1 MKSKDWDVIFIGGGA
16 ASFFAAIRFASLVPL
31 AKVAIIERGK
41 EFLQKVKISG
51 GGRCNVT
58 NIISDPK
65 LLAAHYPRGERA
77 LIGPFHTFN
86 SVDTVQW
93 FEKRNV
99 RIKAEE
105 DGRMFPTTNS
115 SSTIVDCL
123 LKEARQLGIEII
135 TRENIQS
142 IIRNPDGGWKLE
154 GSSYSYTT
162 KYIFVGSGS
171 NSRVWDLLNNLGLN
185 IIPAVPSLFTFNIK
199 DEMLASLPGISMPAA
214 RVSIPRIR
222 MEAAGPVLITHWGL
236 SGPAVLRLSAW
247 GARSLSDL
255 NYEFDVRVDWMSD
268 VDAESFIAQAREKDG
283 KKKVLAY
290 SIDQMPNRLWRGLV
304 FRSGITEE
312 KRWAD
317 LNKIELRQLTEQL
330 TACTFPVRGKS
341 TFKEEF
347 VTAGGVSLKE
357 IDFKHF
363 RTKKMP
369 DMYMAGEVIDIDGIT
384 GGFNFQAAWTGGW
397 IAGTSMAASFAAD
410 IKDIVK

>member
-1 MKSKDWDVIFIGGGA
+1 MNSKEWDVIFIGGGA
-16 ASFFAAIRFASLVPL
+16 ASFFSAIRFAGLVPQ
-31 AKVAIIERGK
+31 ARVVIVERGK

-58 NIISDPK
+58 NIIQEPR
-65 LLAAHYPRGERA
+65 LLAAHYPRGSRA

-86 SVDTVQW
+86 SLDTVQW
-93 FEKRNV
+93 FEKRHV
-99 RIKAEE
+99 KIKAEE

-115 SSTIVDCL
+115 SATIVDCL
-123 LKEARQLGIEII
+123 VKETKHLGIEII

-142 IIRNPDGGWKLE
+142 ISRLPSGGWKLA
-154 GSSYSYTT
+154 GNNTT
-162 KYIFVGSGS
+162 YESRFIFIGSGS
-171 NSRVWDLLNNLGLN
+171 NSRVWDLLKELGLD

-214 RVSIPRIR
+214 RVSIPKLKL
-222 MEAAGPVLITHWGL
+222 EATGPLLITHWGL

-247 GARSLSDL
+247 GARALFDV
-255 NYEFDVRVDWMSD
+255 NYEFEIQVEWMPDMDIS
-268 VDAESFIAQAREKDG
+268 SMITNAREVDG
-283 KKKVLAY
+283 KKKVMAY
-290 SIDQMPNRLWRGLV
+290 SIPQMPNRLWKGLV
-304 FRSGITEE
+304 SRSSINEE

-317 LNKIELRQLTEQL
+317 LNKTEIRQFQDQL
-330 TACTFPVRGKS
+330 TACSFSVKGKS

-363 RTKKMP
+363 RAKKMP
-369 DMYMAGEVIDIDGIT
+369 DLYLAGEVIDIDGIT

-397 IAGTSMAASFAAD
+397 IAGTSMAASFVD
-410 IKDIVK
+410 GI

>member
-1 MKSKDWDVIFIGGGA
+1 MNSNDWDAIFVGGGA
-16 ASFFAAIRFASLVPL
+16 ASFFAAIRFAGLVPH
-31 AKVAIIERGK
+31 AKVAIVERGK

-58 NIISDPK
+58 NIIQEPR
-65 LLAAHYPRGERA
+65 LLAAHYPRGARA

-86 SVDTVQW
+86 SQDTVQW
-93 FEKRNV
+93 FEQRQVK
-99 RIKAEE
+99 IKAEE

-115 SSTIVDCL
+115 SATIVDCL
-123 LKEARQLGIEII
+123 LKEAKQLRIEII

-142 IIRNPDGGWKLE
+142 INQRPEGGWKLE
-154 GSSYSYTT
+154 GNNTSYNARYLF
-162 KYIFVGSGS
+162 IGSGS
-171 NSRVWDLLNNLGLN
+171 NSRVWDLLRGLGLD

-214 RVSIPRIR
+214 RISIPQLKL
-222 MEAAGPVLITHWGL
+222 EATGPLLITHWGL

-247 GARSLSDL
+247 GARALFDV
-255 NYEFDVRVDWMSD
+255 NYEFNVRIEWMSD
-268 VDAESFIAQAREKDG
+268 VDVSALIAKARVLDG

-290 SIDQMPNRLWRGLV
+290 SIAQMPNRLWKGLV
-304 FRSGITEE
+304 ERIGIPED

-317 LNKIELRQLTEQL
+317 LNKNELRQLLDQL
-330 TACTFPVRGKS
+330 TACSFSVKGKS

-369 DMYMAGEVIDIDGIT
+369 DLYMAGEVIDIDGIT

-397 IAGTSMAASFAAD
+397 IAGTSMAASYMGGN
-410 IKDIVK
+410 